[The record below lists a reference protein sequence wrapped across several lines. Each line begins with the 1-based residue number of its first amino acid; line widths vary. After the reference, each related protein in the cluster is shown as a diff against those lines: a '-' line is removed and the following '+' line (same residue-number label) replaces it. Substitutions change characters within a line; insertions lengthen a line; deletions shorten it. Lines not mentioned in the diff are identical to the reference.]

1 MLDRNERWEAWSVR
15 KNDECNALRSALADA
30 VEKLRKQGVE
40 SIYDIEAVPDT
51 PFLEVQAMEI
61 ITDN

>member
-1 MLDRNERWEAWSVR
+1 MQ
-15 KNDECNALRSALADA
+15 CSALADA

-51 PFLEVQAMEI
+51 PFDEVQAMEI
-61 ITDN
+61 IT